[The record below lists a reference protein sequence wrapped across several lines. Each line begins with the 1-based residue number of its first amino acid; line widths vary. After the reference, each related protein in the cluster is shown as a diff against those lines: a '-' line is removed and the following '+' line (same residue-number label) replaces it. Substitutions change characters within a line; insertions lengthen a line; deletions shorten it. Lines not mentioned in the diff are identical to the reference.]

1 MKASEFA
8 ELVPGCCGEVL
19 DSMYF
24 TTLMETSYPKE
35 LADAVEGEEIAV
47 GAEDYAFSL
56 RFKGDICGQFGLHVG
71 PVEGRML
78 AANFL
83 GEDEAD
89 LSTIEVADVIGE
101 LANMLCGAVVSKVE
115 GRSKFVLSH
124 PLAMQAL
131 PKLSG
136 ADALVSRLETDGGTV
151 TTWVVVEGIA

>member
-8 ELVPGCCGEVL
+8 ELVSSCCGEVL

-24 TTLMETSYPKE
+24 TTVMETSHPKE
-35 LADAVEGEEIAV
+35 LAEPVEDELTAVDAEE
-47 GAEDYAFSL
+47 YAFSL
-56 RFKGDICGQFGLHVG
+56 TFKGDICGRFGLHVG
-71 PVEGRML
+71 SAMGRGL

-89 LSTIEVADVIGE
+89 LSPVEVGEVIGE

-124 PLAMQAL
+124 PEAMPSL
-131 PKLSG
+131 PRLG
-136 ADALVSRLETDGGTV
+136 DVDALVSRFDTDGGTI

>member
-8 ELVPGCCGEVL
+8 ELVPGCCGDVL

-24 TTLMETSYPKE
+24 TTVLETSHPKE
-35 LADAVEGEEIAV
+35 PGDAVEGEEIAV
-47 GAEDYAFSL
+47 GDEEHAFSL
-56 RFKGDICGQFGLHVG
+56 GFQGDVCGRFGLHLG
-71 PVEGRML
+71 AATGRML

-89 LSTIEVADVIGE
+89 LSAIEIAEVIGE

-124 PLAMQAL
+124 PLAMQLL
-131 PKLSG
+131 PKLG
-136 ADALVSRLETDGGTV
+136 GEDALVSRFDTDGGTI
-151 TTWVVVEGIA
+151 TTWVVVEGNA